1 MIKTRQTTAMVP
13 RRFLWLAAGLLAAP
27 ALSIAQVAQP
37 PAGSSMPSTNASS
50 HDENSMGGMQMPPK
64 MNSMQNGDAAP
75 HDEHLMPGMQ
85 MPPKMN
91 SVQNGDAAT
100 HDEHSMPGTQ
110 IPPKMNSMQNGD
122 AATRDEHSMPGMQ
135 MQPMMGSMQNS
146 NAEPHGNG
154 KNPMPMRMG
163 SMQGGS
169 APPNAR
175 SPDYSEGASASS
187 EPGMDMDDA
196 APLGMLQ
203 FDQLEAFHDK
213 DTNGL
218 AWEMHGWYG
227 SDSNKLWVR
236 SEGERSGGRF
246 EDADVEALWS
256 HAVAA
261 YWDTELGI
269 RQDFG
274 DGPSRHWAAFGVQ
287 GIVPYNFDIEATGYV
302 DPTGRTAARVRAEYD
317 MRFTQRLILQPDL
330 EINAYGRSDPA
341 RRIGAGI
348 SDAQLGL
355 RLRYE
360 INRRVAPYIGVEW
373 KRRFGGT
380 ADFAR
385 EDHQAVFDQHWVA
398 GIRIWY

>member
-1 MIKTRQTTAMVP
+1 MIKTRQTAAIVS
-13 RRFLWLAAGLLAAP
+13 RRFLWITAGLLAAP

-37 PAGSSMPSTNASS
+37 PAGSSMPSMNAAP
-50 HDENSMGGMQMPPK
+50 HEAHSMSGMQMP
-64 MNSMQNGDAAP
+64 S
-75 HDEHLMPGMQ
+75 
-85 MPPKMN
+85 
-91 SVQNGDAAT
+91 T
-100 HDEHSMPGTQ
+100 
-110 IPPKMNSMQNGD
+110 
-122 AATRDEHSMPGMQ
+122 
-135 MQPMMGSMQNS
+135 MGSMQNGS
-146 NAEPHGNG
+146 AAPQG
-154 KNPMPMRMG
+154 KNPMAGMRMG

-169 APPNAR
+169 APPDAR
-175 SPDYSEGASASS
+175 RPDYSEGVSASS

-196 APLGMLQ
+196 APVGMLQ

-227 SDSNKLWVR
+227 NDSNKLWIR
-236 SEGERSGGRF
+236 SEGERSGGHF

-330 EINAYGRSDPA
+330 EVNAYGRSDPA
-341 RRIGAGI
+341 RRIGGGI
-348 SDAQLGL
+348 SDAQFGV

-373 KRRFGGT
+373 KRRFGAT
-380 ADFAR
+380 ANLAR
-385 EDHQAVFDQHWVA
+385 DDRQAVFDQQWVA

>member
-1 MIKTRQTTAMVP
+1 MIKTRQIAAMLP

-50 HDENSMGGMQMPPK
+50 HDDSSMGGMQMPPK

-75 HDEHLMPGMQ
+75 HDEH
-85 MPPKMN
+85 
-91 SVQNGDAAT
+91 
-100 HDEHSMPGTQ
+100 
-110 IPPKMNSMQNGD
+110 
-122 AATRDEHSMPGMQ
+122 SMPGMQ
-135 MQPMMGSMQNS
+135 MHPMMDSMQNG
-146 NAEPHGNG
+146 NAAPHG

-175 SPDYSEGASASS
+175 GPDYSEGVSASS

-236 SEGERSGGRF
+236 SEGERSGGHF

-261 YWDTELGI
+261 YWDTVLGI
-269 RQDFG
+269 RLDFG
-274 DGPSRHWAAFGVQ
+274 DGPPRHWAAFGVQ

-330 EINAYGRSDPA
+330 EVNAYGRSDPA

-348 SDAQLGL
+348 SDAQFGL

-385 EDHQAVFDQHWVA
+385 EDHQAVFDQQWVA

>member
-1 MIKTRQTTAMVP
+1 MIKRRQLTAMIP

-27 ALSIAQVAQP
+27 TLSIAQVVQP
-37 PAGSSMPSTNASS
+37 PADSSMPSTNASS

-64 MNSMQNGDAAP
+64 MNSMQNGNAAP
-75 HDEHLMPGMQ
+75 H
-85 MPPKMN
+85 
-91 SVQNGDAAT
+91 
-100 HDEHSMPGTQ
+100 
-110 IPPKMNSMQNGD
+110 
-122 AATRDEHSMPGMQ
+122 
-135 MQPMMGSMQNS
+135 
-146 NAEPHGNG
+146 G
-154 KNPMPMRMG
+154 KNPRPTQMG

-169 APPNAR
+169 APANAR
-175 SPDYSEGASASS
+175 SPDYSDGVSASS

-203 FDQLEAFHDK
+203 FDQLEVFHDK

-227 SDSNKLWVR
+227 NDINKLWVR
-236 SEGERSGGRF
+236 SEGERSGGHF
-246 EDADVEALWS
+246 GDADVEALWS
-256 HAVAA
+256 HALAE

-274 DGPSRHWAAFGVQ
+274 DGPARHWAAFGVQ

-330 EINAYGRSDPA
+330 EVNAYGRSDPA
-341 RRIGAGI
+341 RGIGAGI
-348 SDAQLGL
+348 SDAQFGL

-373 KRRFGGT
+373 KRHFGAT
-380 ADFAR
+380 ANLAR
-385 EDHQAVFDQHWVA
+385 DANQAVFDQQWVA